1 MLTIS
6 RKNRKRRIRAKIT
19 GNATRP
25 RLSIFRSNKAV
36 YAQAI
41 DDEKSVT
48 IVEAHG
54 AKPQEVGAE
63 IAKKLK
69 AKKVTTL
76 VFDRGGYRYHG
87 RIQVLADAIRQ
98 EGIKF

>member
-6 RKNRKRRIRAKIT
+6 RKSRKRRIRAKIT

-41 DDEKSVT
+41 DDKKSVT

-54 AKPQEVGAE
+54 TKPQEVGAE

-69 AKKVTTL
+69 AKKVTAL